1 MTWITA
7 ANVIA
12 EAGNP
17 TPSALGFADAT
28 ALSDHVTNFL
38 IPAAQNFIEQYL
50 QATYT
55 DVTVPAGVKWV
66 AMRLAAAGLMKIG
79 IRKMGGLVRVGDWQ
93 VELARQDV
101 FTPELQAE
109 LNPFKSKTG
118 PVFYEQPTDSDQ

>member
-1 MTWITA
+1 MTWVTA

-17 TPSALGFADAT
+17 TPTSLGFADST

-38 IPAAQNFIEQYL
+38 IPAAQNLIEQYL
-50 QATYT
+50 RTTYT
-55 DVTVPAGVKWV
+55 DSAVPAGLKWV

-79 IRKMGGLVRVGDWQ
+79 VRKMGGLVRVGDFQ

-101 FTPELQAE
+101 FTPDLQAE
-109 LNPFKSKTG
+109 LSSFKKKTD
-118 PVFYEQPTDSDQ
+118 PVFYEQPTD

>member
-17 TPSALGFADAT
+17 TPEDLGFADST
-28 ALSDHVTNFL
+28 ALSNHVTDL
-38 IPAAQNFIEQYL
+38 VIPAAQNFIEQHVR
-50 QATYT
+50 ATYT
-55 DVTVPAGVKWV
+55 DSTVPAALKWV
-66 AMRLAAAGLMKIG
+66 AMRLAAAGLMKIAV
-79 IRKMGGLVRVGDWQ
+79 RKMGGLKRAGDYQ

-109 LNPFKSKTG
+109 LNSFRAKTD
-118 PVFYEQPTDSDQ
+118 PVFYEQPTD